1 MMSTQR
7 TLLPVVLCLFWYKSN
22 RANSGNN
29 RAAISNNI
37 PAIPSPV
44 KKLSI
49 GSILV
54 FLEDSNQ
61 YAN

>member
-49 GSILV
+49 GLSLV
-54 FLEDSNQ
+54 FYQGNKD
-61 YAN
+61 Y